1 MVIGSLIAQIWSK
14 KNFKS
19 WDMLGYAVAA
29 GLIAGEGIGGVINA
43 LLELAGASGEKYG
56 SNVLCPGV
64 CSG

>member
-1 MVIGSLIAQIWSK
+1 MVIGALISHIWSK
-14 KNFKS
+14 KHFKS
-19 WDMLGYAVAA
+19 WELLGYAVAA

-43 LLELAGASGEKYG
+43 ILELAGVSGEKYG